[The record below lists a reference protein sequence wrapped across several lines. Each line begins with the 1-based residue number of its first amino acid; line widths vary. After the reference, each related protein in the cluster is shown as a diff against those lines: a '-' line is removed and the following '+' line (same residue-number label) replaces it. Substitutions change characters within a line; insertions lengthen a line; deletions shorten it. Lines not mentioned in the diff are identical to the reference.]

1 MWKMIISLFVVLQF
15 SYAES
20 DLSKLKFTAKQDFTK
35 KSKKALDEIVKKQIE
50 KMNTLAN
57 STNSANENNIKG
69 FVLSSHIRTF
79 SDIDTHIKNKINT
92 MRNEIKDLIIR
103 IALEIEINNDT
114 SGKLGIDD
122 RGNIYY
128 QSNKNLPKNTN
139 DKQEKLLKANLQNSV
154 SVRSIELAVRL
165 LANINSELIEQGKRA
180 KTGKQ
185 KEKIY
190 MKQAVYVYEMSDML
204 LELLNKINLDGAGV
218 IYSIYDEAEKKSKK
232 RIADIDEEKKKVDS
246 LVQKGMMSQETGTK
260 EKESYRL
267 IQQASQKSLE
277 VWDEIL
283 KKIGNQEKFLVHL
296 KKQKE
301 LIKFKRK
308 KALFQLEALRDI
320 RTVKEVKNTIGSL
333 DKLVDSVSSLEL
345 LVLDEY
351 TVQQLLGILE

>member
-1 MWKMIISLFVVLQF
+1 MWRVIISLVIVLQF
-15 SYAES
+15 SYA
-20 DLSKLKFTAKQDFTK
+20 DNTNFTE
-35 KSKKALDEIVKKQIE
+35 KSKKALDGIVKKQIE
-50 KMNTLAN
+50 KMSNLAN
-57 STNSANENNIKG
+57 STKSANEDNVKG
-69 FVLSSHIRTF
+69 YVLSSHIRTF
-79 SDIDTHIKNKINT
+79 SDIDSHIKNEINS
-92 MRNEIKDLIIR
+92 MRHEIKSLIIR
-103 IALEIEINNDT
+103 VALEIEINNDS

-122 RGNIYY
+122 SGNVYY
-128 QSNKNLPKNTN
+128 NSNKKLPKDTN

-165 LANINSELIEQGKRA
+165 LANINSELIEQGKNA
-180 KTGKQ
+180 KTAKE

-190 MKQAVYVYEMSDML
+190 MKQAIYVYEMSDML

-218 IYSIYDEAEKKSKK
+218 IYSIYNEAKRKSKK
-232 RIADIDEEKKKVDS
+232 RISDIDEEKKKVDS

-283 KKIGNQEKFLVHL
+283 KKIGNQEKFLAHL
-296 KKQKE
+296 KQQKE
-301 LIKFKRK
+301 LIEFKRK

-320 RTVKEVKNTIGSL
+320 RTVREVKDTIGSL

-351 TVQQLLGILE
+351 TVQQLLGISE